1 MRLLILLLFVQ
12 PSLFVPV
19 SANPP
24 LHSPNPPQ
32 APAIQEPGQPLPPG
46 TVTYQNTWNQTRSQQ
61 CAYPQLPR
69 EPLSPRASNW
79 TIVVNIP
86 TLLLMG
92 EPASSYVKHT
102 YVFYTNGTF
111 LAQDDQGNS
120 FVVKGLGGL
129 PGTAAT
135 TLRTNS
141 TMALQNYL
149 WVLGRQTIANV
160 TVSYSVRRQYCQPAG
175 LEIAIAGRA
184 DWRIAKA
191 GLLSMRFNKPP
202 VKLDAHRAWFGGN
215 GSRVQLGFDWA
226 TACNTPPASVESDGS
241 LRRKLVVRGQRVR
254 EALSID
260 EPTSYCAD

>member
-1 MRLLILLLFVQ
+1 
-12 PSLFVPV
+12 
-19 SANPP
+19 
-24 LHSPNPPQ
+24 
-32 APAIQEPGQPLPPG
+32 
-46 TVTYQNTWNQTRSQQ
+46 
-61 CAYPQLPR
+61 
-69 EPLSPRASNW
+69 
-79 TIVVNIP
+79 
-86 TLLLMG
+86 MG
-92 EPASSYVKHT
+92 EPSSSFIKHAYT
-102 YVFYTNGTF
+102 FYANGTF
-111 LAQDDQGNS
+111 LATDDRGNS
-120 FVVKGLGGL
+120 FAVRGLGGL

-135 TLRTNS
+135 TLRGNS

-160 TVSYSVRRQYCQPAG
+160 TVSYSVRRQFCQPAG
-175 LEIAIAGRA
+175 LEIAIAWQA

-226 TACNTPPASVESDGS
+226 TACNTPPASVESGGS

-260 EPTSYCAD
+260 EPTSYWAD